1 MGAFVRN
8 GQKGIFTVPKK
19 KKNKKQKKPKRS
31 RKTLWNVLWSLMLVV
46 TLGGLFGQ
54 CVNGSKDIVPTVV
67 SSTLDVNKLII

>member
-8 GQKGIFTVPKK
+8 GQKGIFTVPQKK
-19 KKNKKQKKPKRS
+19 KKTKKTKRS